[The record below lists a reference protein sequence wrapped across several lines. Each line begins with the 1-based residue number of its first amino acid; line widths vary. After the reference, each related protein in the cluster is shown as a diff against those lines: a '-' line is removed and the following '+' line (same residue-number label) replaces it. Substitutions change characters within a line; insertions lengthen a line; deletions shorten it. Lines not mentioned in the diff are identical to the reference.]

1 MDMFYELRIEPKKAL
16 GKEEVIRRIGAAFAD
31 VGLSEEG
38 VEILNI
44 D

>member
-1 MDMFYELRIEPKKAL
+1 MYFELRIEPKKDMS
-16 GKEEVIRRIGAAFAD
+16 KEELVTRIEGAFRD
-31 VGLSEEG
+31 VGLSAEG

>member
-1 MDMFYELRIEPKKAL
+1 MYFEIRIEPKKDMSQ
-16 GKEEVIRRIGAAFAD
+16 EEVKSRIESAFKD
-31 VGLSEEG
+31 VGLSAEG